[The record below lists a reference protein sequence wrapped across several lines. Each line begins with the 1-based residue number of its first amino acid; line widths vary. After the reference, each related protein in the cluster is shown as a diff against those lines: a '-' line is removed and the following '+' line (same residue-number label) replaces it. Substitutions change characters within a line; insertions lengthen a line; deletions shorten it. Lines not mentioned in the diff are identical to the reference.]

1 MPHFNEDFSTKI
13 NFSFENNFE
22 GNTLGMSETKKKL
35 ENKLDQLLTE
45 LLETERKY
53 VEDLQQVNYIGYTL

>member
-1 MPHFNEDFSTKI
+1 MPHFNEDFSTKL